1 MMKIKDTRT
10 KDTAPFDTIPVGSV
24 FIWNGNFCMKTQLC
38 MIVSG
43 AFCNAVN
50 ITDGTFLTFENR
62 DSVEKLNTELIIR
75 Q

>member
-1 MMKIKDTRT
+1 MEIKDTRK
-10 KDTAPFDTIPVGSV
+10 KDTVLFETIPVGGV
-24 FIWNGNFCMKTQLC
+24 FIWNGKFCMKTQIC

-43 AFCNAVN
+43 TFCNAVN

-62 DSVEKLNTELIIR
+62 DFVEKLNTELIIR